1 MVGDSVVQDVIVMAF
16 RKRLRLRG
24 YIQIS
29 FKRLRPD
36 LYLVSAVEPLAG
48 FGVQLEMSLLDMHNA
63 IR

>member
-1 MVGDSVVQDVIVMAF
+1 MAQDVIVMAF

-24 YIQIS
+24 YTQIS
-29 FKRLRPD
+29 IKQLRPD

-48 FGVQLEMSLLDMHNA
+48 FGVQLEMSLLDMYNA

>member
-1 MVGDSVVQDVIVMAF
+1 MAQDVIVMAF

-24 YIQIS
+24 YTQIS
-29 FKRLRPD
+29 IKQLRPD

-48 FGVQLEMSLLDMHNA
+48 FGVQLEMSLFDMRNA

>member
-1 MVGDSVVQDVIVMAF
+1 MAF

-24 YIQIS
+24 YTQIS
-29 FKRLRPD
+29 IKRLHAD

-48 FGVQLEMSLLDMHNA
+48 FGVQLEMSLLDMRNA

>member
-1 MVGDSVVQDVIVMAF
+1 MAQDIIIMAF

-24 YIQIS
+24 YTQIS
-29 FKRLRPD
+29 IKRLRPD

-48 FGVQLEMSLLDMHNA
+48 FGVQLEMSLPDMHAA

>member
-1 MVGDSVVQDVIVMAF
+1 MAQHVIVMAF

-29 FKRLRPD
+29 IKRLRSE

-48 FGVQLEMSLLDMHNA
+48 FGVQLEMSLLDMDNA
-63 IR
+63 FR